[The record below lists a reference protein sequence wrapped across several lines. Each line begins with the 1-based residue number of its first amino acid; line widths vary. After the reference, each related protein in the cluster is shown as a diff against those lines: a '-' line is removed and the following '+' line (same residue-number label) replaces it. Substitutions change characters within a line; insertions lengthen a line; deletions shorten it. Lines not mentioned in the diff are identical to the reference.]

1 LLMSQTG
8 ALSGAFDGEAS
19 FLIKGGAT
27 LMRIC
32 ACGKG
37 AAQIRIGDNSRITTL
52 MCLNS
57 RAVRKIRLISQQIS
71 YLRHPGDTG

>member
-1 LLMSQTG
+1 MSQTG
-8 ALSGAFDGEAS
+8 ALSGAFDGRLS

-37 AAQIRIGDNSRITTL
+37 AAQIRISDNSRITTL

-57 RAVRKIRLISQQIS
+57 RAVGRYGSFLSKFLIYAIPAIPVE
-71 YLRHPGDTG
+71 Y